1 MKNALEVTY
10 GCMVYQEQVMQIVR
24 DVAGYSLGRSDI
36 MRRAMSKK
44 DKNAMDFERQVFIYG
59 LEEDGKV
66 IVDGAV
72 KRGIEEKT
80 AIAIFDKIAAFA
92 QYAFNKSHA
101 AAYAVVAYQTA
112 FLKCYYPLEFM
123 AAMLNSLL
131 GDAAKT
137 ARYVGYCR
145 EHGISVLPPDVNK
158 SLSGFSP
165 VKGDNAIRFG
175 LSAVK
180 NVGISGVEAI
190 VKERDKNGE
199 FSSLDDFAQRTADF
213 SDVNKRMVES
223 LIKAGAFDFTGFS
236 RRSLINC
243 YEAVLDGAAQR
254 NKNSLSGQF
263 SMFDSLSP
271 EDNIQIETVKEIGE
285 FSRMQ
290 FLTQEKEM
298 LGIYLS
304 GHPLENYKTNK
315 NDFDLSKL
323 NTEIDENGDAVL
335 TDEVLAYDNK
345 DVTFVGIISSVRKKA
360 TKNGSMMAFLTIEDM
375 YSSIVG
381 LVFPASLQNY
391 GRLIFEDSV
400 VRVFGK
406 LSVRD
411 DDQPAIIVNKL
422 ADASEQETALYLR
435 INEDNAGRL
444 SELKQILTDNP
455 GKAKVILFYPKQH
468 SKQEI
473 TDGINLSAELEQRLG
488 DIFGKENV
496 KTAQG

>member
-1 MKNALEVTY
+1 
-10 GCMVYQEQVMQIVR
+10 
-24 DVAGYSLGRSDI
+24 
-36 MRRAMSKK
+36 
-44 DKNAMDFERQVFIYG
+44 
-59 LEEDGKV
+59 
-66 IVDGAV
+66 
-72 KRGIEEKT
+72 
-80 AIAIFDKIAAFA
+80 
-92 QYAFNKSHA
+92 
-101 AAYAVVAYQTA
+101 
-112 FLKCYYPLEFM
+112 
-123 AAMLNSLL
+123 
-131 GDAAKT
+131 
-137 ARYVGYCR
+137 
-145 EHGISVLPPDVNK
+145 
-158 SLSGFSP
+158 
-165 VKGDNAIRFG
+165 
-175 LSAVK
+175 
-180 NVGISGVEAI
+180 
-190 VKERDKNGE
+190 
-199 FSSLDDFAQRTADF
+199 
-213 SDVNKRMVES
+213 MVES

-243 YEAVLDGAAQR
+243 FEAVLDGAAQR

-391 GRLIFEDSV
+391 SRLIFEDSV

-422 ADASEQETALYLR
+422 ADASEQETTLYLR
-435 INEDNAGRL
+435 INDDNAGRL